1 MENDVRF
8 ERIMKNDCRLSSQVI
23 DFFRIL
29 FVLIFVS
36 VYHIGDHVS
45 RSYDNSGTAILAFP
59 RDARPKAHLSNRHEI
74 LRWSEE
80 IHKTNT
86 SHATTYPRYAGPSF
100 FLDYRIHCI
109 GLLHVQ

>member
-8 ERIMKNDCRLSSQVI
+8 EMIMKNDCLLSSQVI
-23 DFFRIL
+23 DLFRIL

-36 VYHIGDHVS
+36 VYHISDHVS
-45 RSYDNSGTAILAFP
+45 RSYDNSGTAILAFS

-80 IHKTNT
+80 IRKTNT

-100 FLDYRIHCI
+100 FLDYRIYCI